1 MKTINLNGTEYST
14 MSHLVEYFD
23 FANSTAVIR
32 HLESHGV
39 DSEDYRI
46 KVNLKKNQRLALGL
60 NTNSSTT
67 VLYEASLSEVL
78 KKPKPLKNWC
88 PSIEPIPNYEFI
100 PRRFLK
106 VS

>member
-14 MSHLVEYFD
+14 MQHLVEYFD
-23 FANSTAVIR
+23 FANSTSLIR
-32 HLESHGV
+32 HLDAHGI

-46 KVNLKKNQRLALGL
+46 KVNLKKDQRLALGL
-60 NTNSSTT
+60 NANASTT

-88 PSIEPIPNYEFI
+88 PSIQPTPDYNFI
-100 PRRFLK
+100 SRRFLTRK
-106 VS
+106 